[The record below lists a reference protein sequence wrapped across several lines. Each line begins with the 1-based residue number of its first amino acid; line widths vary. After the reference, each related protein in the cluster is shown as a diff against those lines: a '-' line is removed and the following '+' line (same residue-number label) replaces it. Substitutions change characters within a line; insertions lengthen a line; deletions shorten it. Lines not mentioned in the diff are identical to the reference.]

1 MQVLRG
7 TPSRTNH
14 PGKRPRLSDLTPL
27 SRISPANLS
36 QFIKTI
42 AMDTQR
48 IIAFIVFSFSILL
61 LWESWQTYN
70 NPQPA
75 VEIHATKDGVPS
87 APVDASL
94 PKPSQALT
102 PVAPAA
108 ETGLAQKGARAK
120 IITDVL
126 NAEIDANGGDL
137 RELVFTSYRQNE
149 DAGQPFRL
157 FEEKAGRDY
166 FAQLGFIGGTLPT
179 HKTVFELVPGEYRLK
194 DGQNELKV
202 ELKAAMNGAE
212 VVRTYTF
219 KRGSYV
225 VDVDTRVKNV
235 GTAAIEGFPYYQ
247 FLRHGQAPEGQ
258 SRFIST
264 FTGPAIYTA
273 AGKFQKVKFED
284 IAKGKAEHAKVA
296 KDGWIGMIEHHF
308 FAAWMTR
315 DPGDAGS
322 REFRTGT
329 VGKDEYTASVVMPAV
344 KLNPGEEKTVSMR
357 LYAGPQELEKI
368 KPLAPGLDLVV
379 DYGWL
384 TVLAYPLFVVLNWLN
399 TLVHNWGVAIILLTV
414 LIKLAFYPLSAASYK
429 SMAKMRKLAPRL
441 QHLKERYGDD
451 RQKLHEAM
459 MKIYQEEKINPL
471 GGCLPILVQIPVFI
485 ALYWCLLGAVE
496 LRQAP
501 FALWIHDLS
510 EPDPFYVLPI
520 IMAITSFI
528 QVKLSPSSPDPV
540 QQKVM
545 MAMPVIFSI
554 MFLFFPAGLVLYWLV
569 NNVLSILQQWR
580 INKVIE
586 AGSAAANDSKH

>member
-1 MQVLRG
+1 
-7 TPSRTNH
+7 
-14 PGKRPRLSDLTPL
+14 
-27 SRISPANLS
+27 
-36 QFIKTI
+36 
-42 AMDTQR
+42 MDTQR

-61 LWESWQTYN
+61 LWESWQGYSNPKPPVAQHQPEKTAAATAQAEVP
-70 NPQPA
+70 PQP
-75 VEIHATKDGVPS
+75 GQ
-87 APVDASL
+87 SL
-94 PKPSQALT
+94 
-102 PVAPAA
+102 APAA
-108 ETGLAQKGARAK
+108 KVAETGQSQKGARARVV
-120 IITDVL
+120 TDVL

-137 RELVFTSYRQNE
+137 RELVLTSYRQNE
-149 DAGQPFRL
+149 DAAQPFRL

-166 FAQLGFIGGTLPT
+166 FAQMGFTGGALPT
-179 HKTVFELVPGEYRLK
+179 HKTVFELAPGEYKLK
-194 DGQNELKV
+194 DGENALKV
-202 ELKAAMNGAE
+202 SLKATLNGA
-212 VVRTYTF
+212 VVERVYTF
-219 KRGSYV
+219 HRGSYV
-225 VDVDTRVKNV
+225 VDVDTRVKN
-235 GTAAIEGFPYYQ
+235 GGAAAIEGFPYYQ
-247 FLRHGQAPEGQ
+247 FLRHGQPPEGQ

-264 FTGPAIYTA
+264 FTGPAIYTE
-273 AGKFQKVKFED
+273 AGKFQKVKFDD
-284 IAKGKAEHAKVA
+284 IAKGKAEHAKEA

-308 FAAWMTR
+308 FAAWLTSNPTDASQRDFYTR
-315 DPGDAGS
+315 S
-322 REFRTGT
+322 
-329 VGKDEYTASVVMPAV
+329 VGKDEYTAGLIFPAV

-368 KPLAPGLDLVV
+368 KSLAPGLELVV

-399 TLVHNWGVAIILLTV
+399 TLAHNWGVSIILLTV
-414 LIKLAFYPLSAASYK
+414 LIKGAFYPLSATSYK

-471 GGCLPILVQIPVFI
+471 GGCLPILIQIPVFI
-485 ALYWCLLGAVE
+485 ALYWVLLGTVE

-501 FALWIHDLS
+501 FALWITDLS
-510 EPDPFYVLPI
+510 EPDPYYVLPI

-528 QVKLSPSSPDPV
+528 QVRLSPSSPDPV

-545 MAMPVIFSI
+545 MAMPVIFSV

-586 AGSAAANDSKH
+586 SGAAAANDSKH